1 MRDVSAVAGVS
12 VSTISHVINH
22 TRPVPEPTRK
32 RVLAAIETTGYTPNT
47 LARSLKRAET
57 RTIGLAIGDISNPYF
72 TEVVHALGGAASAAG
87 YTVILT
93 DMREDPALETAALAA
108 LIGRRV
114 DGLILA
120 PSVGGRVAV
129 AEARRRGVPLVQID
143 RVASTDSDYVVAR
156 NGPDLRRMVR
166 HLAALGH
173 RHMAMLSGIKG
184 VSTSRE
190 RVHAFLAG
198 LKESG
203 LTPDAASILGAG
215 FRVDSARRAT
225 HTLLDRRDR
234 PSAIVAGNNLM
245 ALGAMRGLS
254 ERGVCVPEEIA
265 LVSFDDFEWAD
276 LFRPRL
282 TTIAQPCARIGQ
294 TAMELLLSRIA
305 EPDLPARGVRL
316 PTVLRHRESC
326 GCAPGAEFK
335 L

>member
-32 RVLAAIETTGYTPNT
+32 RVLAAIATTGYTPNT
-47 LARSLKRAET
+47 LARSLKRSET
-57 RTIGLAIGDISNPYF
+57 RTIGLAIGDIGNPYF
-72 TEVVHALGGAASAAG
+72 TEVVHALEGAASAAG

-93 DMREDPALETAALAA
+93 DVREDPALEMAALAA

-120 PSVGGRVAV
+120 PSAGGAAAV
-129 AEARRRGVPLVQID
+129 AEARRHGVPLVQID
-143 RVASTDSDYVVAR
+143 RVASTGADYVVAR
-156 NGPDLRRMVR
+156 NGADLRRMVR

-173 RHMAMLSGIKG
+173 MRIAMLSGIDG
-184 VSTSRE
+184 LSTSRE
-190 RVHAFLAG
+190 RIDAFLAG
-198 LKESG
+198 MREAG
-203 LTPDAASILGAG
+203 LAHDPALVVCAG
-215 FRVDSARRAT
+215 FHIESARRAT
-225 HTLLDRRDR
+225 RALLDRRDR
-234 PSAIVAGNNLM
+234 PSAIVAGSNLI

-254 ERGVCVPEEIA
+254 EREVRVPEEIA

-276 LFRPRL
+276 LFQPRL

-294 TAMELLLSRIA
+294 SAMELLLSRIA
-305 EPDLPARGVRL
+305 EPGLPPRRVRL
-316 PTVLRHRESC
+316 PTALRHRESC
-326 GCAPGAEFK
+326 GCAPGAEFR